1 MDPLIVRLPSSG
13 VLGTN
18 NPVFLNRGVEADD
31 FVDDELLSQDTV
43 DETLDT
49 SDVALF
55 MILLLLNFSSQSNG
69 FSAEKVFSESED
81 SVFLLSSSV
90 VVVGSDALGVV
101 KVDEILKSSLLLLL
115 LLLRF
120 TSPSVCVIEA
130 LDDELFDCSDN
141 VVRVMLLS
149 L

>member
-115 LLLRF
+115 LRF

>member
-13 VLGTN
+13 VLGAN

-90 VVVGSDALGVV
+90 VVVGSDALGVI
-101 KVDEILKSSLLLLL
+101 KVDEILKSSLLLL

>member
-115 LLLRF
+115 LLRF